1 MPPPKKRRVRAFGE
15 EASSRKYAKVKESSF
30 ALFCLQE
37 KEAGAKSPR
46 ASLSGA
52 PQCGSPKDLR
62 GFSASVTIGVKPQR
76 KNAKRSQSGGKQPL
90 IPQVIGTGQGVKAN
104 GKPKKKICT
113 VDSRRD
119 NGTNRGAI

>member
-37 KEAGAKSPR
+37 KEAGAKSPL
-46 ASLSGA
+46 ASFPGA
-52 PQCGSPKDLR
+52 PQCGSPKAFPRL
-62 GFSASVTIGVKPQR
+62 FLSVNIGVKTQR
-76 KNAKRSQSGGKQPL
+76 GNAKRSQGRENLPL
-90 IPQVIGTGQGVKAN
+90 LPQVTRIRKGVKGDGN
-104 GKPKKKICT
+104 PKKKICT

-119 NGTNRGAI
+119 NGQD